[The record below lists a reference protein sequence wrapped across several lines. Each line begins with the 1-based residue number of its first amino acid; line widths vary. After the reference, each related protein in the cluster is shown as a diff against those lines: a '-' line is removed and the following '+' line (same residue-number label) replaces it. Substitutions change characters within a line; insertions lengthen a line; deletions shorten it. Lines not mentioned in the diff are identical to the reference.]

1 MINNEDVVK
10 KDIEI
15 FQRQKRRHVCLFF
28 NPLHFLVEVL
38 YFLCLKNVFLKY
50 FIAQS
55 IFSTSVWNCEG
66 YMTKYCIV
74 M

>member
-15 FQRQKRRHVCLFF
+15 FQRQKRRHIFLFF

-38 YFLCLKNVFLKY
+38 YFLCLQNVFFKILH
-50 FIAQS
+50 
-55 IFSTSVWNCEG
+55 C
-66 YMTKYCIV
+66 TKHFFDISLEL
-74 M
+74 